1 MDGFIPRKG
10 NNKQLNVL
18 GGDLQACHSS
28 DEKNDNIVTG
38 FYRDNCCNTGYDDQ
52 GLHTVCCVMT
62 EEFLIYSKSV
72 GNDLSTPIPEYSFL
86 GLKKGNLWCLCASRW
101 VEAFQAGKAPKVILV
116 STNIATLSLIELG
129 DLKKH
134 SIK

>member
-28 DEKNDNIVTG
+28 DKKNDNIVTG

-62 EEFLIYSKSV
+62 EKFLIYSKSV
-72 GNDLSTPIPEYSFL
+72 GNDLSTPIP
-86 GLKKGNLWCLCASRW
+86 
-101 VEAFQAGKAPKVILV
+101 
-116 STNIATLSLIELG
+116 
-129 DLKKH
+129 
-134 SIK
+134 